1 MQGFKTMMAA
11 AAMSLALTACQ
22 AGGPELAARWHQDC
36 VAAGFSDRHLG
47 LPACVARARADHEAE
62 AFSAAAIY

>member
-36 VAAGFSDRHLG
+36 VAAGFSVRPGTL
-47 LPACVARARADHEAE
+47 
-62 AFSAAAIY
+62 